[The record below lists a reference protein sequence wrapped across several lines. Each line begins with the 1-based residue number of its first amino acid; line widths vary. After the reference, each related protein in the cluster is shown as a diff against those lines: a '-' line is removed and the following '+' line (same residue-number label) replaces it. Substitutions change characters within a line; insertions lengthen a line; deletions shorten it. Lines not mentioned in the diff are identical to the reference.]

1 MKDGEGWKEAV
12 IVWISSLGDKNYDSK
27 ARNTEARRESWL
39 RKESPV
45 NSYTLSLRNF

>member
-1 MKDGEGWKEAV
+1 MKDGKGWKEAV
-12 IVWISSLGDKNYDSK
+12 IMWISSLGDKNYNSK

>member
-12 IVWISSLGDKNYDSK
+12 IMWISSLGDKNYNSK

>member
-12 IVWISSLGDKNYDSK
+12 IMWILILGDKKNYDSE

-45 NSYTLSLRNF
+45 NSHTLS